1 MFSTY
6 QLWMTL
12 VLWILIQLKQNYGTL
27 FFTEYKSA
35 YVSETPI
42 IYHSMARSSP
52 MGVVM
57 PAKVR
62 FK

>member
-1 MFSTY
+1 MDDIG
-6 QLWMTL
+6 
-12 VLWILIQLKQNYGTL
+12 ILDFRLIKKNYGTL

-62 FK
+62 FKSNTH